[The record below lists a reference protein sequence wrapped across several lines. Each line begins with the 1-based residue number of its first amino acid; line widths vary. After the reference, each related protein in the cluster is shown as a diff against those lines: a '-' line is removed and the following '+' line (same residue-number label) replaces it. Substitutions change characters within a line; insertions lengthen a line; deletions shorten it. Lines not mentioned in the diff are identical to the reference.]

1 MKEERNIIT
10 TDGQG
15 NIIMPTGTANVWMS
29 EPELV
34 GLFGVI
40 APTVRAGI
48 RAVYKSGVLKECDTK
63 RYLCLENGYGLDVY
77 SFEMVVALA
86 FRIASC
92 GAERLRNALLER
104 MYRRK
109 DKDEYFLTLH
119 IGKSVVMPS

>member
-15 NIIMPTGTANVWMS
+15 NIIMPTDTANVWMS

-48 RAVYKSGVLKECDTK
+48 RTVYKSGVLKECDTK
-63 RYLCLENGYGLDVY
+63 RYLRLENGYELDVY
-77 SFEMVVALA
+77 SLEMIVALA
-86 FRIASC
+86 FRVASY
-92 GAERLRNALLER
+92 GSERLRNALLKR
-104 MYRRK
+104 MYRQK
-109 DKDEYFLTLH
+109 EKICLFL
-119 IGKSVVMPS
+119 PSSGGAYCC

>member
-15 NIIMPTGTANVWMS
+15 NIIMPTDTANVWMS

-48 RAVYKSGVLKECDTK
+48 RTVYKSGVLKECDTK
-63 RYLCLENGYGLDVY
+63 RYLRLENGYGLDVY
-77 SFEMVVALA
+77 SLEMIVALA
-86 FRIASC
+86 FRVASY
-92 GAERLRNALLER
+92 GSERLRNALLKR
-104 MYRRK
+104 MYRQK
-109 DKDEYFLTLH
+109 EKICLFL
-119 IGKSVVMPS
+119 PSSGGAYCC